1 MAKQNIKMQYK
12 SMQQLR
18 WRNKKQIEIQNALW
32 HDIGVEAWK
41 VEVEALAAP
50 VAPIPLAWIVP

>member
-1 MAKQNIKMQYK
+1 MKKQ
-12 SMQQLR
+12 
-18 WRNKKQIEIQNALW
+18 KQIEIQNALW

-41 VEVEALAAP
+41 VEVAALAAS

>member
-1 MAKQNIKMQYK
+1 MKKQ
-12 SMQQLR
+12 
-18 WRNKKQIEIQNALW
+18 KQIEIQNALW